1 MTRNATKHSQEQILN
16 SRLPD
21 PAEGSITL
29 HTLDTDMPTRAYIAH
44 SAGNSVNLPED
55 YRFVCADGAVPL
67 LERTGNIKLTI
78 SEQYDTDCN
87 STLPPADRSI

>member
-1 MTRNATKHSQEQILN
+1 MTQNVTKHSQTQILD

-29 HTLDTDMPTRAYIAH
+29 HTLDADPKTGDSDVSTRAYIAH

-55 YRFVCADGAVPL
+55 YRFVRADGAAPL
-67 LERTGNIKLTI
+67 FERTGNIKPTT
-78 SEQYDTDCN
+78 SE
-87 STLPPADRSI
+87 